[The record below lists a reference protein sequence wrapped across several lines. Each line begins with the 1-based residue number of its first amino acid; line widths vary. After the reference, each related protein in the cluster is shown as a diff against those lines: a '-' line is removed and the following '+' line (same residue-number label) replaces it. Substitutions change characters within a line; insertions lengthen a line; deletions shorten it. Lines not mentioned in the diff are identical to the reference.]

1 MILLVRYGEI
11 HLKGLNRPHFES
23 LQRQAIKRALAE
35 FPDAKVEKGYGRFY
49 VTGISDGELPRAVEA
64 ITKVFGLHSLSDV
77 YKRQSHARDRTRKG
91 IYGQGACR
99 IQQADRECGESTV
112 ACGSDDERG
121 A

>member
-64 ITKVFGLHSLSDV
+64 ITKVFGLHSLSPAEEL
-77 YKRQSHARDRTRKG
+77 SLIH
-91 IYGQGACR
+91 ICFS
-99 IQQADRECGESTV
+99 CGENGSP
-112 ACGSDDERG
+112 AC
-121 A
+121 